1 MPLEKAS
8 KAGAVSAQAQSASD
22 VVLAAASVSEVMVR
36 PSASTTDGA
45 LVPVKAGLRLEDL
58 AYCTELLRVGS
69 KSFASASR
77 LLPARV
83 RPQVTAFY
91 AFCRVADDAIDDS
104 DDPAQ
109 ALAVLHQRVDAIYE
123 GRPHDDPID
132 RAFAWV
138 VWTAAIPRP
147 LVDALL
153 EGFAWDVEECRYERI
168 EETLA
173 YSARVASVVGVVM
186 TLIMGVR
193 ERQTLARACDLGAAM
208 QLTNIARDVG
218 EDARRGRLY
227 LPAQWLREEG
237 VDPQAFMR
245 DPTPGP
251 GVRRAI
257 ARLLSHADGL
267 YARAQAGIPALPRD
281 CRPAIRA
288 ASLIYADIGRAIAR
302 RRHDA
307 VTGRAYTSA
316 ARKLWLLAR
325 AWLGVVRAD
334 ATAWREPPLPEVAF
348 LVDAVRR
355 PTLALGSSV

>member
-1 MPLEKAS
+1 MPLDAMKAPRT
-8 KAGAVSAQAQSASD
+8 APRAHSASD
-22 VVLAAASVSEVMVR
+22 VVLAATSVSEALVG
-36 PSASTTDGA
+36 PSASTSAGA
-45 LVPVKAGLRLEDL
+45 LVPMKAGLRLEDL
-58 AYCTELLRVGS
+58 AYCSELLRVGS
-69 KSFASASR
+69 KSFASAAR
-77 LLPARV
+77 LLPSRV
-83 RPQVTAFY
+83 RPQVMAFY

-104 DDPAQ
+104 DDPVG

-123 GRPHDDPID
+123 GRPHQDPVD

-138 VWTAAIPRP
+138 VWSAAIPRT
-147 LVDALL
+147 LVDTLL
-153 EGFAWDVEECRYERI
+153 EGFAWDLQECRYERI

-237 VDPQAFMR
+237 VDPAAFMR
-245 DPTPGP
+245 DPTPAP
-251 GVRRAI
+251 GVRRAT
-257 ARLLSHADGL
+257 ARLLDHAEGL

-288 ASLIYADIGRAIAR
+288 AALIYADIGRAIAR
-302 RRHDA
+302 RGHDS
-307 VTGRAYTSA
+307 VTGRAHTSS

-325 AWLGVVRAD
+325 AWLGAVRAD
-334 ATAWREPPLPEVAF
+334 AAAWREPPLPEVAF

-355 PTLALGSSV
+355 SPLALGSSV